1 MGSQREYYTLI
12 ASLPPLP
19 RFDRADRL
27 PITRER
33 LKERLRMLEPEDAEV
48 VERGEAFFEWQRQS
62 VTRTDSEMVADYE
75 RLAALIEHP
84 ALKAIFEFG
93 TNVRTIMAAL
103 RRRHR
108 GLPAPTGGEPWG
120 VGPLVWNIVRNW
132 DDPNFKL
139 AGLYPWL
146 PQAREHIEAGEALA
160 LEGLLTGLSWDRADR
175 FGQESEFGFQ
185 RVLAY
190 RVKWDIVQR
199 WLFHDSEAAKE
210 RFEELVV
217 EVTDEK
223 EKVFGETT

>member
-1 MGSQREYYTLI
+1 
-12 ASLPPLP
+12 
-19 RFDRADRL
+19 
-27 PITRER
+27 
-33 LKERLRMLEPEDAEV
+33 MLEPEDAEV
-48 VERGEAFFEWQRQS
+48 VERAEAFFEWQRQS

-84 ALKAIFEFG
+84 ALKAMFEFG

-108 GLPAPTGGEPWG
+108 GLPAPTVGEPWG
-120 VGPLVWNIVRNW
+120 VGPLVRNIVRNW

-139 AGLYPWL
+139 AGFYPWL

-160 LEGLLTGLSWDRADR
+160 LEGLLMGLSWDRADR

-190 RVKWDIVQR
+190 RVKWDIVHR
-199 WLFHDSEAAKE
+199 WLSHDSEAAKE

-223 EKVFGETT
+223 EKVFDETT